1 MCRPASQ
8 KETAVTK
15 VVAKGENM
23 SAANIL
29 IIDDDPDFVMVTK
42 AILETKQY
50 NVRFAYDP
58 EEGFIKLE
66 EEIPDALILDVMMG
80 KGAEGFVCA
89 RKIRKD
95 PRFDKMP
102 ILMVTSMSEQ
112 TGFNFPG
119 EGKHSKFLPVDE
131 YIEKGI
137 EPHILLEKVAQQLA
151 KKSDD

>member
-1 MCRPASQ
+1 
-8 KETAVTK
+8 
-15 VVAKGENM
+15 M
-23 SAANIL
+23 SNPTIL

-58 EEGFIKLE
+58 EEGFTKLE

-80 KGAEGFVCA
+80 KGAEGFVFA

-95 PRFDKMP
+95 ARFDQMP
-102 ILMVTSMSEQ
+102 ILMITSMTEQ

-119 EGKHSKFLPVDE
+119 ESKHSKFLPVDE

-137 EPHILLEKVAQQLA
+137 EPHVLLEKVEQQLA
-151 KKSDD
+151 KKSSN